1 MQLVVNSPMFIVLIS
16 SPMNEEIWPLVIDEP
31 VEVQDFNKL
40 TNQFKRIYEIYLQ
53 LRKKK
58 LNFHIM

>member
-53 LRKKK
+53 LRKKN

>member
-40 TNQFKRIYEIYLQ
+40 TNQFKRIYEIY
-53 LRKKK
+53 
-58 LNFHIM
+58 IM